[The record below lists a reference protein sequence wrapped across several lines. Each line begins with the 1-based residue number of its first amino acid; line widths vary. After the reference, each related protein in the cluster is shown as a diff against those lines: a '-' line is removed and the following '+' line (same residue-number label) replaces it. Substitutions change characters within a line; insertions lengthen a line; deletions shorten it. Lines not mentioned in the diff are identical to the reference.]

1 MTAREIKCEV
11 YGFGDK
17 DRYADG
23 LERIELYVSEPFVE
37 FVERIPKEGE
47 RLQITFSTPT
57 GIYDGGI
64 RNYQGRSPYIC
75 PNLVSQKDGKKV
87 SLARVLKDNGVKPRD
102 SVTIRVSDSTWTL
115 LASR

>member
-1 MTAREIKCEV
+1 MPPREINCEV

-23 LERIELYVSEPFVE
+23 LERVEVYVSDE
-37 FVERIPKEGE
+37 FVGDIERMPKEGE
-47 RLQITFSTPT
+47 RLEITFSTRT

-64 RNYQGRSPYIC
+64 RNYQGRLPYVC
-75 PNLVSQKDGKKV
+75 PNLVSRKDGKKV

-102 SVTIRVSDSTWTL
+102 KVKIRISDSTWTL
-115 LASR
+115 LVPR